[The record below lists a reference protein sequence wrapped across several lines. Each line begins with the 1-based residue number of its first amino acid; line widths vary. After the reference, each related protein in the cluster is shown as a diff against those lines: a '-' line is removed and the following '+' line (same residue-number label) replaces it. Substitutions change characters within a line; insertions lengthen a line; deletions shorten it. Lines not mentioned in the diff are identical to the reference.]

1 MTNHES
7 SEIDQVFLET
17 IERPLNERSAFLD
30 RRCEGLDPLVRE
42 EVQKLL
48 EADRDASEADLTAS
62 APRLDVAKF
71 LASTYDGGSSEDVGS
86 VIGPYRLLQKLGE
99 GGMGSVYMAE
109 QKQPVRRR
117 VALKVIKPGMDSKQV
132 VARFEAERQALA
144 MMDHPNIAKVLE
156 VGTTDAGRPYFVME
170 LVMGI
175 PITRFCEEKR
185 LTISER
191 LKLFIS
197 VCQAVQHAHQKGVIH
212 RDLKPSNILVAEYDS
227 ATVPKIIDFGLAKA
241 THQQLTEKTLFTNFG
256 QVVGTFQYMSPEQA
270 KMNQLDI
277 DTRSDIYSLGVVLY
291 ELLTG
296 CTPLDAKTLR
306 AAAFDEMLRLIRE
319 ADPPRPSTRL
329 SHSPE
334 SSATAE
340 SCQTEPKKL
349 SLLLRGD
356 LDAIVMKALE
366 KERDRR
372 YDTSTALAED
382 VQRFIDHEPVKASP
396 ASTIY
401 YLRRFVRRNRT
412 VVATVAGV
420 FLLLASASGITAWF
434 WYEAIK
440 ANDVIKQQR
449 DKIGKQNDQLNRHL
463 KKSYAASMVTAGH
476 ISQEISGLSTVEEM
490 TASWSPESE
499 DEEDQRG
506 WEWFFLRSRLLQP
519 VEQYESATGVW
530 TESGLRLARRC
541 NDGSYTV
548 SDAESGE
555 IVGGLPEG
563 SVPSNSQVALSPDTS
578 YLFTRREDG
587 TVHIHNLA
595 RDDDFPS
602 QQSDEQLLPY
612 HWTWLQRV
620 RWSPDGRRVANFHGD
635 SVEIFDSA
643 NSELIASLP
652 TEAWRMIWSPDA
664 SRLAITSIQS
674 GSFGIKIWDTET
686 GKSIDLPELPAIVRI
701 GAQPAAWSP
710 DGSSIAVGVVDG
722 FDVLILDANTGR
734 QQQKLENG
742 GGAPNRLAWSP
753 DGKTL
758 AMGGL
763 DRSVRLWNMETGE
776 VTGILRGHQ
785 SPIWRVD
792 WRPDS
797 SQLVTTDFDFS
808 VKVWN
813 VGPNHMPDLFG
824 RTALTEGLYSEGM
837 DFMGWS
843 ADGSRFATRNA
854 NQNIVRVWDLKSRQ
868 RLLDM
873 PEPGS
878 QWYATPFAWSPN
890 SDRIATNTMTST
902 QATIGLWDIRTNQQ
916 TEIPIRGAS
925 GIWDLKWSPDG
936 RRLASCSRDDKIRIW
951 DTSSGNSDCTL
962 TELNNTI
969 DHVSWHIDG
978 VLLAAAGIQ
987 GIRIWD
993 TRSEQVVHQIPG
1005 TESGRT
1011 GDQECLHIAWSP
1023 DGAFLVA
1030 GNDERVKI
1038 WDGKTFEKLHD
1049 FRAHSDWVDSIS
1061 WSPDGSRFITGSRD
1075 TTAKVWDSRTGLEV
1089 LTLAGHA
1096 NGPVNVF
1103 WSPDGQRI
1111 VTSEG
1116 KYGDGIYLWD
1126 ASKAYSAESE
1136 MRSNERQ

>member
-1 MTNHES
+1 MTNHE

-42 EVQKLL
+42 EVKKLL
-48 EADRDASEADLTAS
+48 DADRDASEADLTSS
-62 APRLDVAKF
+62 APRLDVAQF

-144 MMDHPNIAKVLE
+144 MMNHPNIAKVLE

-175 PITRFCEEKR
+175 PITRFCKEKR
-185 LTISER
+185 LPISER

-212 RDLKPSNILVAEYDS
+212 RDLKPSNILVAEYDN

-329 SHSPE
+329 SNGPE

-382 VQRFIDHEPVKASP
+382 IQRFIHHEPVNASP
-396 ASTIY
+396 ASALY
-401 YLRRFVRRNRT
+401 YLKRFVRRNRAA
-412 VVATVAGV
+412 VATVVSV
-420 FLLLASASGITAWF
+420 FLLLVSASGITAWF
-434 WYEAIK
+434 WKEAVE
-440 ANDVIKQQR
+440 ANDVIRLQR
-449 DKIGKQNDQLNRHL
+449 DEIGKQNDEL
-463 KKSYAASMVTAGH
+463 KRNLKELYTAHMVNAGH
-476 ISQEISGLSTVEEM
+476 ASQEIHGLSIVEDL
-490 TASWSPESE
+490 TASWSVESE

-506 WEWFFLRSRLLQP
+506 WEWYYLRSLLLQP

-530 TESGLRLARRC
+530 TESGLRLARRYS
-541 NDGSYTV
+541 DGSYTV

-563 SVPSNSQVALSPDTS
+563 SVPSNAQAALSPDTS
-578 YLFTRREDG
+578 YLFTCREDG
-587 TVHIHNLA
+587 TVHIQNLA
-595 RDDDFPS
+595 TTDDDFSS
-602 QQSDEQLLPY
+602 QQSDEQLLPF
-612 HWTWLQRV
+612 HWTWLQKV
-620 RWSPDGRRVANFHGD
+620 RWSPDGRRVANLHFNN
-635 SVEIFDSA
+635 VEIFDAA
-643 NSELIASLP
+643 NSELIRSLP
-652 TEAWRMIWSPDA
+652 TAAWRMMWSPDA
-664 SRLAITSIQS
+664 SRLAITSIQR
-674 GSFGIKIWDTET
+674 GSFGVKIWDTES
-686 GKSIDLPELPAIVRI
+686 GKSLDLPELPANVRI

-710 DGSSIAVGVVDG
+710 DGSQIAVGVRDG
-722 FDVLILDANTGR
+722 FDALVLDTNTGR
-734 QQQKLENG
+734 QQQKLENS

-758 AMGGL
+758 AMGGV
-763 DRSVRLWNMETGE
+763 DGSVRLWRVES
-776 VTGILRGHQ
+776 ISCSDLR
-785 SPIWRVD
+785 W
-792 WRPDS
+792 
-797 SQLVTTDFDFS
+797 
-808 VKVWN
+808 
-813 VGPNHMPDLFG
+813 LF
-824 RTALTEGLYSEGM
+824 RNLT
-837 DFMGWS
+837 
-843 ADGSRFATRNA
+843 
-854 NQNIVRVWDLKSRQ
+854 K
-868 RLLDM
+868 
-873 PEPGS
+873 
-878 QWYATPFAWSPN
+878 
-890 SDRIATNTMTST
+890 TST
-902 QATIGLWDIRTNQQ
+902 
-916 TEIPIRGAS
+916 S
-925 GIWDLKWSPDG
+925 G
-936 RRLASCSRDDKIRIW
+936 
-951 DTSSGNSDCTL
+951 TL
-962 TELNNTI
+962 
-969 DHVSWHIDG
+969 
-978 VLLAAAGIQ
+978 
-987 GIRIWD
+987 
-993 TRSEQVVHQIPG
+993 
-1005 TESGRT
+1005 
-1011 GDQECLHIAWSP
+1011 
-1023 DGAFLVA
+1023 
-1030 GNDERVKI
+1030 
-1038 WDGKTFEKLHD
+1038 
-1049 FRAHSDWVDSIS
+1049 
-1061 WSPDGSRFITGSRD
+1061 
-1075 TTAKVWDSRTGLEV
+1075 
-1089 LTLAGHA
+1089 
-1096 NGPVNVF
+1096 
-1103 WSPDGQRI
+1103 
-1111 VTSEG
+1111 
-1116 KYGDGIYLWD
+1116 
-1126 ASKAYSAESE
+1126 SA
-1136 MRSNERQ
+1136 